1 MIDKLI
7 EGKVDLEKS
16 DNYRIDIYD
25 GVDNTSMYL
34 GYPGINAFHSVV
46 PASIFE
52 FYDYIGVERSVGSR
66 PDTDQAAIRP
76 LLSVKY
82 LLNRKDSDAKSFLDE
97 DDEPKMPNYEYIKT
111 DGGYY
116 VYENKNYIPYGFSYD
131 YYMSY
136 DFCDEYSKSSRA
148 AMMLKAILLTDE
160 QIEKYKDILDNIE
173 NLEMPPFGSDDTGTT
188 LSQTDGAM
196 EYDCAQLRETAA
208 YSFKRDNTGFT
219 ADVTRDK
226 ENLVFFSVPYDK
238 GWSATVNGEPA
249 EIEKVN
255 AGFMAVKV
263 GAGSSRIRFEYKTPG
278 LVSGLE
284 ITGAA
289 AILLLIYL
297 LFFKLYSKN
306 HPADNTYPEGDRLIE
321 KWRIQDREE
330 AEKILAST
338 FPEDIKPSILDDDG
352 IEDIDIP
359 HADVGFSGGFTI
371 DTELFENNDDDKEE

>member
-1 MIDKLI
+1 
-7 EGKVDLEKS
+7 
-16 DNYRIDIYD
+16 
-25 GVDNTSMYL
+25 
-34 GYPGINAFHSVV
+34 
-46 PASIFE
+46 
-52 FYDYIGVERSVGSR
+52 
-66 PDTDQAAIRP
+66 
-76 LLSVKY
+76 
-82 LLNRKDSDAKSFLDE
+82 
-97 DDEPKMPNYEYIKT
+97 
-111 DGGYY
+111 
-116 VYENKNYIPYGFSYD
+116 
-131 YYMSY
+131 
-136 DFCDEYSKSSRA
+136 
-148 AMMLKAILLTDE
+148 MLKAILLTDG

-173 NLEMPPFGSDDTGTT
+173 NLEMPPFGGDETGTT
-188 LSQTDGAM
+188 LSQTDSAM